1 MAERARSPG
10 NGWDEAVANRTL
22 ADAFSALGALFLPSS
37 SSGVSRLRRQPR
49 LAILAV
55 IHSFTHGFL
64 PEAVMIKRISK
75 VGNSQG
81 LILDSAFM
89 DLTGLR
95 VGDEVDVTVAPGGT
109 VILTP
114 IRKALPREEV
124 SATIRK
130 TVKDYRRTL
139 KKLA

>member
-1 MAERARSPG
+1 MLKQI
-10 NGWDEAVANRTL
+10 T
-22 ADAFSALGALFLPSS
+22 
-37 SSGVSRLRRQPR
+37 
-49 LAILAV
+49 
-55 IHSFTHGFL
+55 
-64 PEAVMIKRISK
+64 K

-81 LILDSAFM
+81 LILDSALM

-95 VGDEVDVTVAPGGT
+95 VGDQVNIVVAPGGAI
-109 VILTP
+109 ILTP
-114 IRKALPREEV
+114 IRKAPPRAEI

>member
-1 MAERARSPG
+1 MLKQI
-10 NGWDEAVANRTL
+10 T
-22 ADAFSALGALFLPSS
+22 
-37 SSGVSRLRRQPR
+37 
-49 LAILAV
+49 
-55 IHSFTHGFL
+55 
-64 PEAVMIKRISK
+64 K

-81 LILDSAFM
+81 LILDSALM

-95 VGDEVDVTVAPGGT
+95 VGDQVDVTVAPGGAI
-109 VILTP
+109 VVTP
-114 IRKALPREEV
+114 IRNAPPRDEV

>member
-1 MAERARSPG
+1 
-10 NGWDEAVANRTL
+10 
-22 ADAFSALGALFLPSS
+22 
-37 SSGVSRLRRQPR
+37 
-49 LAILAV
+49 
-55 IHSFTHGFL
+55 
-64 PEAVMIKRISK
+64 MIKRISK